1 MGGKLP
7 RDPGWIG
14 VDLDGTLAKVVP
26 GRFDGTVVGDPIPNM
41 VARVCALLDA
51 GEEVRIFTAR
61 VGPHNDPTYDVDRAE
76 RAIREWC
83 LRHIGCELP
92 ITATKDWRMRELY
105 DDRAIRVERDT
116 GRILSLD
123 APDAAAVSCVVCDG
137 SGIVAGALNDRVHVL
152 YYGKTLCGFVELPRG
167 DRWVGATARKEHVDD
182 AHPHEQVTCRACR
195 AACAHGGCR
204 QCEWMHRNNV

>member
-1 MGGKLP
+1 M
-7 RDPGWIG
+7 
-14 VDLDGTLAKVVP
+14 DLDGTLAMAAPAHKFDVTIIGPPVP
-26 GRFDGTVVGDPIPNM
+26 SM

-61 VGPHNDPTYDVDRAE
+61 VGPHKDRPEETHLAE

-83 LRHIGCELP
+83 LRHLGCELP
-92 ITATKDWRMRELY
+92 VTATKDWRMRELY

-137 SGIVAGALNDRVHVL
+137 SGIVAGALTKRVHVL
-152 YYGKTLCGFVELPRG
+152 HHGKTLCGFVELPRG
-167 DRWVGATARKEHVDD
+167 DGWVGALARKEHVDD
-182 AHPHEQVTCRACR
+182 DHPHEQVTCRACR
-195 AACAHGGCR
+195 AACAHDGCR
-204 QCEWMHRNNV
+204 QCEWMHRNNL